1 MLLTYPSNNNLTS
14 QIQSS
19 ERRLH
24 FYEKG
29 EEIPLISQGIWQ
41 VNRGVVQLVKFNHQ
55 GEETSLGWVQSDN
68 YFGVW
73 LTSLDS
79 FQAKALSDVYL
90 LWYSLVEIEKNAD
103 LAQKILSQVVKRL
116 RQSEELLA
124 IAGLKR
130 VEDRLIKLLKLLGKE
145 IGEKKES
152 NVRLKVRFTH
162 QNLANAIGT
171 TRVTVTRLLG
181 DLQKQGLISLDSTRH
196 ILLHNLS
203 SI

>member
-24 FYEKG
+24 FYERG

-130 VEDRLIKLLKLLGKE
+130 VEDRLVKLLKLLGKE
-145 IGEKKES
+145 IGETKES

-196 ILLHNLS
+196 ILLHRIS
-203 SI
+203 